1 MPTTLDDRLGAAVE
15 ILDRLVAFDTTSSRS
30 NVELIRWVAGYLDGY
45 GIASTLSAA
54 FDGKANLFAT
64 IGPADR
70 GGVILSGHTDVV
82 PVAGQ
87 AWDSDPFR
95 LTERDGCFY
104 GRGSADMKGFIALV
118 LALVPEV
125 VRRKLSAPLHLALTH
140 DEETGC
146 FGAPALIRELPSGT
160 ARPRRRPR
168 ECPGGRAP
176 PRLAIVGEPTSMQVA
191 NAQKGCSFFRTR
203 VTGLDGHA

>member
-1 MPTTLDDRLGAAVE
+1 MAGVANTSEVRPEERLADAVG

-30 NVELIRWVAGYLDGY
+30 NLELIGWVGNYLDGY

-54 FDGKANLFAT
+54 FEGKANLFAT
-64 IGPADR
+64 IGSPEQ

-95 LTERDGCFY
+95 LTERDGKLY

-118 LALVPEV
+118 LALVPEM
-125 VRRKLSAPLHLALTH
+125 VRR
-140 DEETGC
+140 
-146 FGAPALIRELPSGT
+146 
-160 ARPRRRPR
+160 
-168 ECPGGRAP
+168 
-176 PRLAIVGEPTSMQVA
+176 V
-191 NAQKGCSFFRTR
+191 
-203 VTGLDGHA
+203 

>member
-1 MPTTLDDRLGAAVE
+1 MPTTPDDWLGAAVE
-15 ILDRLVAFDTTSSRS
+15 ILDRLVAVDTPSSRS

-87 AWDSDPFR
+87 AWDSDPFH
-95 LTERDGCFY
+95 LTERDGCFC

-118 LALVPEV
+118 LALVPEM

-160 ARPRRRPR
+160 ARPR
-168 ECPGGRAP
+168 
-176 PRLAIVGEPTSMQVA
+176 LAIVGEPTSMQIA
-191 NAQKGCSFFRTR
+191 HAPTGCSFFRTR
-203 VTGLDGHA
+203 